1 MIDFFLGL
9 CIFCLGVFW
18 FIYDIK
24 NLEDWNRPM
33 GWTTNFKGIMGSIM
47 TMFLGIA
54 FIFGIIK
61 LSMFCC

>member
-9 CIFCLGVFW
+9 CIFCLGVLW
-18 FIYDIK
+18 FIYHIK
-24 NLEDWNRPM
+24 TLEDWNDSI
-33 GWTTNFKGIMGSIM
+33 GWTVNFRGFMGSIM

-61 LSMFCC
+61 LSMFC